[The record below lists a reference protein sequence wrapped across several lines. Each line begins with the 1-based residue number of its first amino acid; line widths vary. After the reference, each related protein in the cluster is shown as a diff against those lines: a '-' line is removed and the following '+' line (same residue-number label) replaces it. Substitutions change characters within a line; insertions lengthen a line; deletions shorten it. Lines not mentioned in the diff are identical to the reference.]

1 MGGFKKGHQRT
12 LHGGLWEAGACQS
25 HSNDFKEK
33 EAKPQLDP
41 AKITDIL
48 GKQSILRNELYTV
61 ISLSN
66 VFVKNIKTVNLLLLC
81 YFLQNS

>member
-1 MGGFKKGHQRT
+1 MAVFGRQVLASLSVTGRR
-12 LHGGLWEAGACQS
+12 
-25 HSNDFKEK
+25 SNAFKEK

-48 GKQSILRNELYTV
+48 GKQNILKNELYTV

>member
-1 MGGFKKGHQRT
+1 MAVFGRQV
-12 LHGGLWEAGACQS
+12 LAS
-25 HSNDFKEK
+25 HCVTGRRSNAFKEK

-48 GKQSILRNELYTV
+48 GKQNILRNELYTV

-66 VFVKNIKTVNLLLLC
+66 VFVKNIKTVYVLLLC